1 MKKINL
7 QLGEV
12 YLIKVDGIEYKAIYE
27 GRQEDFECMIC
38 GKGHNAR
45 TFNIWHNEDSYETFS
60 FGDNHMPE
68 IIKVL
73 PWNERFNSE
82 TPQRDYKAEFKKEV
96 REFARSIKAKVVN
109 FDFDK
114 NERGT
119 TFTEVVIILNHKT
132 TREVVKLVWIDY
144 DLYSV
149 KGYMRLH
156 DLKKFQEIR
165 YEG

>member
-1 MKKINL
+1 MKK
-7 QLGEV
+7 Q
-12 YLIKVDGIEYKAIYE
+12 
-27 GRQEDFECMIC
+27 
-38 GKGHNAR
+38 
-45 TFNIWHNEDSYETFS
+45 
-60 FGDNHMPE
+60 
-68 IIKVL
+68 KVL